1 MLSRV
6 TAIQTG
12 LYPNPAFPS
21 PPVDAAS
28 FTAAVAGYSAAI
40 AAALDGGKTAI
51 AERHKRREVLIAM
64 LRLLGSYVES
74 ASNGDMTTFLSSGF
88 VAATPP
94 TPGPPQPLAQPNIVR
109 IDNGTSGQLLV
120 NLKAVAKARH
130 YELRYASVAAGGIP
144 GPWASILVATA
155 LLAPHALLWI
165 LGKKYEHLET
175 ELLWMIASAC
185 VGYLTGVMWTMHSAR
200 KWIFS
205 WGVWSYMGGVI
216 LVQIAGLVFMD
227 LSTTKQVI
235 LFSLYSSLATLA
247 VQVAWAIYGFM
258 QNLAACRA

>member
-28 FTAAVAGYSAAI
+28 FKAAVAGYSAAI

-64 LRLLGSYVES
+64 LRVLGSYVES

-130 YELRYASVAAGGIP
+130 YELRYTAVPAGGVP
-144 GPWASILVATA
+144 GAWSTTLAATA
-155 LLAPHALLWI
+155 
-165 LGKKYEHLET
+165 KKAVPINGLTPGTTYT
-175 ELLWMIASAC
+175 FQVRAYNS
-185 VGYLTGVMWTMHSAR
+185 VGYTD
-200 KWIFS
+200 
-205 WGVWSYMGGVI
+205 WSDSVNRMC
-216 LVQIAGLVFMD
+216 M
-227 LSTTKQVI
+227 
-235 LFSLYSSLATLA
+235 
-247 VQVAWAIYGFM
+247 
-258 QNLAACRA
+258 

>member
-1 MLSRV
+1 MSKVKQIRPKLESSRLPDPDMLSRV

-88 VAATPP
+88 VAATPIVSCLESRP
-94 TPGPPQPLAQPNIVR
+94 RGYPRKRVIDRRLA
-109 IDNGTSGQLLV
+109 GM
-120 NLKAVAKARH
+120 
-130 YELRYASVAAGGIP
+130 
-144 GPWASILVATA
+144 
-155 LLAPHALLWI
+155 
-165 LGKKYEHLET
+165 GKRVSKFNKYI
-175 ELLWMIASAC
+175 W
-185 VGYLTGVMWTMHSAR
+185 
-200 KWIFS
+200 K
-205 WGVWSYMGGVI
+205 
-216 LVQIAGLVFMD
+216 
-227 LSTTKQVI
+227 
-235 LFSLYSSLATLA
+235 
-247 VQVAWAIYGFM
+247 
-258 QNLAACRA
+258 